1 MKDERIVKLTKNLV
15 DYSIGL
21 KPKEIVYIEIRGEET
36 WNLAKELIVCVTE
49 KGGIPYW
56 FYNDD
61 SILRKWLLSCTEEQ
75 LIQFGQFHLSIMKL
89 VNAYISLR
97 GSDNPFDL
105 SDVPEEKMNW
115 YQRHFYKPVHAEERV
130 KNKKWC
136 VLRYPSNSMAQLA
149 QTSKEDFENFY
160 YKVCNLN
167 YSKMSWAMDSLVSL
181 MKNTEKVRI
190 VGKGTDLVF
199 SIKGIPAIKCDGK
212 LNIPD
217 GEIFTA
223 PVRDSVNGKITFN
236 IPQVYEG
243 IVYENISLE
252 FEDGKI
258 IKSFCSNNAKRLEQ
272 LLNTDEGARYIGE
285 FALGVNPYIKK
296 PMRETLFDEKIFGSI
311 HLTPGGCF
319 DEADN
324 GNKSAIHFD
333 LVLIQTEEY
342 GGGEIYFNDQLI
354 RKNGIFVHPD
364 LKDKLS
370 EEALRT

>member
-1 MKDERIVKLTKNLV
+1 MKDERMVRLAKILV
-15 DYSIGL
+15 DYSIDL
-21 KPKEIVYIEIRGEET
+21 KPQEIVYIEIRGEET
-36 WNLAKELIVCVTE
+36 WNLAKELIVQVAE

-61 SILRKWLLSCTEEQ
+61 SILRKWLLNSTEEQ
-75 LIQFGQFHLSIMKL
+75 LVQFGKFHLLIMKL

-115 YQRHFYKPVHAEERV
+115 YQRHFYKPVHGEERV

-149 QTSKEDFENFY
+149 QTSKEDFEDFY
-160 YKVCNLN
+160 YKVCTLD
-167 YSKMSWAMDSLVSL
+167 YSKMSLAMDPLVAL
-181 MKNTEKVRI
+181 MKNTDKVRI
-190 VGKGTDLVF
+190 VGEGTDLVF

-217 GEIFTA
+217 GEVFTA
-223 PVRDSVNGKITFN
+223 PVKTSVNGHVTFN
-236 IPQVYEG
+236 IPQFYEG
-243 IVYENISLE
+243 VVYENVSLE
-252 FEDGKI
+252 FQDGKI
-258 IKSFCSNNAKRLEQ
+258 IKSFCSNNEKRLGQ
-272 LLNTDEGARYIGE
+272 ILNTDEGASYIGE
-285 FALGVNPYIKK
+285 FALGMNPYIKK

-311 HLTPGGCF
+311 HLTPGACY

-333 LVLIQTEEY
+333 LVLIQTGEY
-342 GGGEIYFNDQLI
+342 GGGEIYFNDRLI
-354 RKNGIFVHPD
+354 RKDGIFVHPD

-370 EEALRT
+370 EEALKS